1 MIQTF
6 MTSYD
11 IFVTC
16 ILIGFAILVGFI
28 LSTFENKELQ
38 KHFKYGL
45 FIKLFGGFS
54 FALVY
59 TYYYDYGGDTRVYYS
74 SAQNLTYLLFSEFD
88 SFYSLFF
95 LNELGN
101 LTQNQFYQYFGFG
114 LDTSEFTVIRITSLI
129 NILGFNSYF
138 GTTIVFAFLS
148 FFGIWIFYRAF
159 VSFFPFLKNQLAFP
173 FLYFPSVF
181 FWGSGISKDTI
192 VIGFMGLIFF
202 FFLKISKKINVIY
215 LLFTIISG
223 YIIFQ
228 IKSYIILS
236 IIPVL
241 GLYYLLQK
249 RKNIKNKLIKTSIL
263 PVVLSF
269 AISISYFGLSYLGE
283 INPKYSVENVISTSQ
298 QMQSWHYVEGE
309 NSSDNH
315 GRGSSYTLG
324 EYDPSILGVIGIA
337 PSAINVALF
346 RPYFWEVKNAGMLA
360 AAIESLGMLIFSIIV
375 LLKVGPRGFIQSTIN
390 DNLVLFC
397 IIFSLIFLFFV
408 GFSSYNFG
416 ALMRYKIPAIPFY
429 LSGLI
434 IILHYHKNQRLSKT
448 FK

>member
-1 MIQTF
+1 
-6 MTSYD
+6 MTGYD

-16 ILIGFAILVGFI
+16 ILIIFVILVGTI
-28 LSTFENKELQ
+28 ISNFEDKQLQ

-45 FIKLFGGFS
+45 FIKLIGGLS

-59 TYYYDYGGDTRVYYS
+59 TYYYDYGGDTRVYYN
-74 SAQNLTYLLFSEFD
+74 SAQNLTSILFSD
-88 SFYSLFF
+88 INNFYSLFF
-95 LNELGN
+95 LEDLGN
-101 LTQNQFYQYFGFG
+101 LTQNQFNQYFGFG
-114 LDTSEFTVIRITSLI
+114 LDTSEFTVIRITSIL
-129 NILGFNSYF
+129 NIIGFNSYY

-148 FFGIWIFYRAF
+148 FFGVWIFYRAF
-159 VSFFPFLKNQLAFP
+159 VSFFPKIKNQLAFP

-192 VIGFMGLIFF
+192 VIGFMGLTFF
-202 FFLKISKKINVIY
+202 FFLKLSKKFNLFY
-215 LLFTIISG
+215 LFLSLSSG
-223 YIIFQ
+223 YLIFQ

-241 GLYYLLQK
+241 GIYYFLQK
-249 RKNIKNKLIKTSIL
+249 RKTIENQLIKVSVL
-263 PVVLSF
+263 PVFLSIPIGF
-269 AISISYFGLSYLGE
+269 SYLGLTYLGE

-309 NSSDNH
+309 NSADNH

-324 EYDPSILGVIGIA
+324 DYDPTILGAIGIA

-360 AAIESLGMLIFSIIV
+360 AAIESAGMLLFTIIV
-375 LLKVGPRGFIQSTIN
+375 IFKVKPLNFLKHTFN
-390 DNLVLFC
+390 NNLVFLC
-397 IIFSLIFLFFV
+397 LTFSLLFLFFV

-416 ALMRYKIPAIPFY
+416 ALMRYKIPAIPFF

-434 IILHYHKNQRLSKT
+434 IIIHLSKDHKELKT